1 MAGGG
6 FVELNEKIRTLR
18 SNRGWTQRELAE
30 KLYVSE
36 DAVSSWERG
45 INTPPLDMAK
55 NLAEVFDTS
64 LETLTDDAVCIPVI
78 HEVEGIPSDELRT
91 DVVFPQGK
99 QDDDHILCDAEL
111 RKGAV
116 LHRFK
121 NPAGV
126 LYSAIY
132 IGTHEIYSCERAH
145 EQQMINY
152 WNEE

>member
-30 KLYVSE
+30 RMYVSE

-64 LETLTDDAVCIPVI
+64 LETLTDDAVCVPVI
-78 HEVEGIPSDELRT
+78 HEVESIPSDELRT

>member
-6 FVELNEKIRTLR
+6 FVELNEKIRNLR
-18 SNRGWTQRELAE
+18 SNRGWTQKELAE
-30 KLYVSE
+30 RMHISE

-64 LETLTDDAVCIPVI
+64 LEILTDDAVCIPMI
-78 HEVEGIPSDELRT
+78 HEMESIPSDELRA

-132 IGTHEIYSCERAH
+132 IETHEIYSCERAH

>member
-1 MAGGG
+1 M
-6 FVELNEKIRTLR
+6 ELNEKIRNLR
-18 SNRGWTQRELAE
+18 SNRGWTQKELAE
-30 KLYVSE
+30 RMHVSD

-64 LETLTDDAVCIPVI
+64 LETLANDVVCIPMI
-78 HEVEGIPSDELRT
+78 HEMESIPSDELRT

>member
-1 MAGGG
+1 M
-6 FVELNEKIRTLR
+6 ELNEKIRTLR
-18 SNRGWTQRELAE
+18 NNRGWTQRKLAE
-30 KLYVSE
+30 RMHISE

-78 HEVEGIPSDELRT
+78 HEVEGIPK
-91 DVVFPQGK
+91 DVL
-99 QDDDHILCDAEL
+99 QDSDHILCDAEL

>member
-1 MAGGG
+1 
-6 FVELNEKIRTLR
+6 
-18 SNRGWTQRELAE
+18 
-30 KLYVSE
+30 
-36 DAVSSWERG
+36 
-45 INTPPLDMAK
+45 MAK

-78 HEVEGIPSDELRT
+78 HEVEGIPKDVLRT
-91 DVVFPQGK
+91 DVVFPPEK
-99 QDDDHILCDAEL
+99 SDFEHILCDASL

-121 NPAGV
+121 NPEGV

-132 IGTHEIYSCERAH
+132 IGSHEIYSCERAN

>member
-18 SNRGWTQRELAE
+18 SNRGWTQRDLAE
-30 KLYVSE
+30 RMYVSE

-64 LETLTDDAVCIPVI
+64 LETLTDDTVCIPVI

-91 DVVFPQGK
+91 DVVFPPGK
-99 QDDDHILCDAEL
+99 QDSDHILCDASL

-121 NPAGV
+121 NPEGV

-132 IGTHEIYSCERAH
+132 IESHEIYSCERAH

>member
-18 SNRGWTQRELAE
+18 SNRGWTQRDLAE
-30 KLYVSE
+30 RMYVSE

-64 LETLTDDAVCIPVI
+64 LETLTDDAVCIPMI
-78 HEVEGIPSDELRT
+78 HEMESIPSDELRT

>member
-1 MAGGG
+1 M
-6 FVELNEKIRTLR
+6 ELKEKIRNLR

-30 KLYVSE
+30 RMYVSE

-64 LETLTDDAVCIPVI
+64 LETLTDDAVCIPMI
-78 HEVEGIPSDELRT
+78 HEMESIPSDELRT

>member
-1 MAGGG
+1 M
-6 FVELNEKIRTLR
+6 ELNEKIRTLR

-30 KLYVSE
+30 RMYVSE

-64 LETLTDDAVCIPVI
+64 LETLTDDAVCVPVI
-78 HEVEGIPSDELRT
+78 HEVESIPSDELRT

-99 QDDDHILCDAEL
+99 PDDDHILCDAEL

>member
-1 MAGGG
+1 M
-6 FVELNEKIRTLR
+6 ELNEKIRNLR

-30 KLYVSE
+30 RMHISE

-64 LETLTDDAVCIPVI
+64 LETLTDDAVCIPMI
-78 HEVEGIPSDELRT
+78 HEMESIPSDELRT

>member
-1 MAGGG
+1 M
-6 FVELNEKIRTLR
+6 ELNEKIRTLR
-18 SNRGWTQRELAE
+18 SNRGWTQRELAG
-30 KLYVSE
+30 KMYVSE

-64 LETLTDDAVCIPVI
+64 LEILTDDAVCVPVI
-78 HEVEGIPSDELRT
+78 HEVEGIPK
-91 DVVFPQGK
+91 DVL
-99 QDDDHILCDAEL
+99 QDSDHILCDAEL

>member
-1 MAGGG
+1 M
-6 FVELNEKIRTLR
+6 ELNEKIRTLR

-30 KLYVSE
+30 RMYVSE

-78 HEVEGIPSDELRT
+78 HEVEGIPK
-91 DVVFPQGK
+91 DVL
-99 QDDDHILCDAEL
+99 QDSDHIFCDAEL

>member
-1 MAGGG
+1 M
-6 FVELNEKIRTLR
+6 ELKEKIRTLR

-30 KLYVSE
+30 RMYVSE

-78 HEVEGIPSDELRT
+78 HEVEGIPKDVLRT
-91 DVVFPQGK
+91 DVVFPPEK
-99 QDDDHILCDAEL
+99 SDFEHILCDASL

-121 NPAGV
+121 NPEGV

-132 IGTHEIYSCERAH
+132 IGSHEIYSCERAN

>member
-1 MAGGG
+1 MSGGD
-6 FVELNEKIRTLR
+6 FVELKEKIRNLR
-18 SNRGWTQRELAE
+18 SNRGWTQRELSE
-30 KLYVSE
+30 KMHVSE

-45 INTPPLDMAK
+45 INTPPLDMVK
-55 NLAEVFDTS
+55 NLANVFYTS
-64 LETLTDDAVCIPVI
+64 LETLANDAVCIPMI
-78 HEVEGIPSDELRT
+78 HEMENIPEDVLRT
-91 DVVFPQGK
+91 DVVFPPGK
-99 QDDDHILCDAEL
+99 SDFEHILCDASL

-121 NPAGV
+121 NPEGV

-132 IGTHEIYSCERAH
+132 IGSHEIYSCERAH

>member
-18 SNRGWTQRELAE
+18 SNRGWTQRDLAE
-30 KLYVSE
+30 RMYVSE

-64 LETLTDDAVCIPVI
+64 LETLTDDAVCIPMI
-78 HEVEGIPSDELRT
+78 HEMESIPSDELRT

-152 WNEE
+152 WNEK

>member
-1 MAGGG
+1 M
-6 FVELNEKIRTLR
+6 ELNEKIRTLR
-18 SNRGWTQRELAE
+18 SNREWTQRDLAE
-30 KLYVSE
+30 RMYVSE

-64 LETLTDDAVCIPVI
+64 LETLTDDAVCIPMI
-78 HEVEGIPSDELRT
+78 HEMESIPSDELRT

-152 WNEE
+152 WNEK

>member
-1 MAGGG
+1 M
-6 FVELNEKIRTLR
+6 ELKEKIRNLR
-18 SNRGWTQRELAE
+18 SNRGWTQRELAGRMH
-30 KLYVSE
+30 VSD

-64 LETLTDDAVCIPVI
+64 LETLTDDAVCIPMI
-78 HEVEGIPSDELRT
+78 HEVESIPSDELRT